1 MTMEQ
6 INQQYEKVAAQIGDA
21 QYKIRQLNA
30 LIETLYAQAD
40 ALNKA
45 ASELAAPKSEP
56 EAEAAQKAETAQK
69 TEPVKE
75 AQKNNEASNG

>member
-1 MTMEQ
+1 MNMEQ

-30 LIETLYAQAD
+30 LIATLYAQAD

-45 ASELAAPKSEP
+45 AADLAAPKTETSESLKP
-56 EAEAAQKAETAQK
+56 EESKD
-69 TEPVKE
+69 
-75 AQKNNEASNG
+75 EASHV